1 MVTWTT
7 LVDIDIKYENEFFG
21 QQTLLNAND
30 LSDTVIRTRKKRCIT
45 LISKENF
52 TMAIGDVRDMI
63 WAVKEGII

>member
-7 LVDIDIKYENEFFG
+7 LVDIEIKYGNEFFG

-30 LSDTVIRTRKKRCIT
+30 LSDAVIRTRKKSCIT

-52 TMAIGDVRDMI
+52 TMAIGDLRDMI
-63 WAVKEGII
+63 